1 MLRSLMKNVNNMQE
15 QMVNVSRDRDSKNQN
30 EILETK
36 YPVTETSKKK
46 NDFDELT
53 SELNTV

>member
-1 MLRSLMKNVNNMQE
+1 MKNVNNMQE

>member
-46 NDFDELT
+46 MTLMSSQVN
-53 SELNTV
+53 